1 MHTGRHA
8 ISHFQGARLYECVA
22 PGGLIWGEETN
33 SQMKLK
39 FIAFLTLLFCYPL
52 VFAEPLASAS
62 YQDVCEQMDQ
72 QGISSRTQLDPSS
85 QQLVDNVVVVLGAG
99 QTSRR
104 KQTQSVANSDIV
116 VGASMI
122 QANTVNSNSNQT
134 SNTVAQS
141 ADPCR

>member
-1 MHTGRHA
+1 
-8 ISHFQGARLYECVA
+8 
-22 PGGLIWGEETN
+22 
-33 SQMKLK
+33 MKLK
-39 FIAFLTLLFCYPL
+39 FIAMLMFFCSCRL
-52 VFAEPLASAS
+52 IFAEPLASAS
-62 YQDVCEQMDQ
+62 YKDVCEQMDQ

-85 QQLVDNVVVVLGAG
+85 QQLVDNVVVVVGAG

-122 QANTVNSNSNQT
+122 QANTLNSTLDQT
-134 SNTVAQS
+134 SSTVAQS

>member
-1 MHTGRHA
+1 MGVSRWGVSLGRGT
-8 ISHFQGARLYECVA
+8 S
-22 PGGLIWGEETN
+22 

-39 FIAFLTLLFCYPL
+39 FIACLTLLFCYPV

-62 YQDVCEQMDQ
+62 YKDVCEQMDQ
-72 QGISSRTQLDPSS
+72 EGISSRTRLDPSS
-85 QQLVDNVVVVLGAG
+85 QQLVDNVAVVVGAG

-122 QANTVNSNSNQT
+122 QANTVNSTSNQT
-134 SNTVAQS
+134 SSTLAQS